1 MIKILLL
8 GDSGVGKTCL
18 INKFITDQF
27 SPNHLA
33 TIAVD
38 FKVNYL
44 TIDGKTIKL
53 QIWDTAGQER
63 FNNITKSFYSCEFI
77 SCKRYNSCLWDK

>member
-8 GDSGVGKTCL
+8 GDSGVGKTCV
-18 INKFITDQF
+18 INKFTTDKF

-38 FKVNYL
+38 FKVNYI
-44 TIDGKTIKL
+44 TIDNKTIKL
-53 QIWDTAGQER
+53 
-63 FNNITKSFYSCEFI
+63 
-77 SCKRYNSCLWDK
+77 